1 MTRDNDVP
9 VPFFSGLCLEGE
21 VAGQYELE
29 ISTAPASAASRD
41 SEESPTLPLDGLG
54 PITIFVGA
62 NNSGKSRLM
71 REFYK
76 TLEPALI
83 ALGGIETDEY
93 LPSSHIQ
100 DWQTSETPSEPS
112 KNHTYAEEVEELYK
126 TLESGYSSS
135 PRQSTPPSRANV
147 VQSSRQR
154 TDSLHTTWLSPR
166 KLEALDYHLNEIGK
180 TLQAS
185 PLRGSIAIRGST
197 AAREVSIFQNMQ
209 KWRTRYLKLRS
220 EISRIYE
227 FKVITRSYIPM
238 LRGMRPP
245 LSEVNGQAGSE
256 SIQSDIYRDRTVF
269 DYFENLLSES
279 GSQASSAENLSA
291 SSHYLKHEQLHIFT
305 GLGLYADLQDR
316 MLSPEQEKRQSIIAY
331 QQFLSDH
338 FFAGQPV
345 LLVPALKKHGSGGMN
360 DVVYIKIGDKADY
373 PIHEL
378 GDGMQSLIICTY
390 PIVTETRRGCL
401 FFLEEPDLC
410 MHPSLQRTFL
420 EVLKHYHRSMGHQF
434 FLTTHSNHLLD
445 LVDDPDLVSVLS
457 FSEIS
462 GNNSNTSSSKRE
474 PEDSDHQ
481 ASAPAKFRIRQA
493 KRQDRD
499 LLNQLGVRPSATFLA
514 NATIWVEGISD
525 VAYLRVYMEAFLHYL
540 KHWGGEAWQA
550 TASQLSAYKEDNHYA
565 FVEYSGANLTHLIF
579 TTADQDVGDVAKPQD
594 QQPSTDV
601 CSLCGHAIVIADGDI
616 TDNRKGKRAEAFL
629 AQLGERLII
638 LPGKEVE
645 NLIPEDY
652 AKKQVDD
659 DHNGKG
665 RCGIVSPESIDK
677 ISYSKYRQWRSN
689 GKLTGLGDY
698 LNHLEIEK
706 YRPSK
711 SSGSQGTLPATYKQ
725 RWRSTS
731 QGIPRKIREALKAEP
746 GQNVANSEDASKAP
760 PSLPDYMTRDL
771 IWLCTCIYSH
781 IAECNHHEEAH
792 RHLSDLLEWML
803 DSKDC
808 HSEPLSTECGET
820 AEAMLDAWPIHN
832 PCARE
837 CVLQSYATKAPL
849 TS

>member
-1 MTRDNDVP
+1 MIRDNDVP
-9 VPFFSGLCLEGE
+9 VPFFSGLYLEGE
-21 VAGQYELE
+21 VAGQYALE
-29 ISTAPASAASRD
+29 ISTAPASAASRN
-41 SEESPTLPLDGLG
+41 SEESPTLLLDGLG

-71 REFYK
+71 REVYR
-76 TLEPALI
+76 TLELMLI
-83 ALGGIETDEY
+83 ALGGIDADES
-93 LPSSHIQ
+93 LPSSQNQHL
-100 DWQTSETPSEPS
+100 QTSETPSEHS
-112 KNHTYAEEVEELYK
+112 KNPTYAEEVDELYK
-126 TLESGYSSS
+126 IVDSGFSSP

-166 KLEALDYHLNEIGK
+166 KLEALDHHLNEIEK
-180 TLQAS
+180 MLQTS
-185 PLRGSIAIRGST
+185 PLRNSIAIRAST
-197 AAREVSIFQNMQ
+197 PASEVSRFRNMN
-209 KWRTRYLKLRS
+209 KWKTRYSRLRRKF
-220 EISRIYE
+220 SRIYK
-227 FKVITRSYIPM
+227 FKVITRYYIPM

-245 LSEVNGQAGSE
+245 LSQGNGHAGSE
-256 SIQSDIYRDRTVF
+256 SRQSDIYRYRTVI
-269 DYFENLLSES
+269 DYFEDLLSES

-390 PIVTETRRGCL
+390 PIVTETQRGCL

-462 GNNSNTSSSKRE
+462 GNNSNTSRNRE
-474 PEDSDHQ
+474 PEDSDQ
-481 ASAPAKFRIRQA
+481 QAPAQAQAQFRIRQA

-499 LLNQLGVRPSATFLA
+499 LLDQLGVRPSATFLA
-514 NATIWVEGISD
+514 NATVWVEGISD

-579 TTADQDVGDVAKPQD
+579 TTEDADAGDDTKQQA
-594 QQPSTDV
+594 QQPSTAV
-601 CSLCGHAIVIADGDI
+601 GSLCGHAIVIADGDI
-616 TDNRKGKRAEAFL
+616 NDDGKGKRAETFL

-645 NLIPEDY
+645 NLIPEDFV
-652 AKKQVDD
+652 KKQVDD
-659 DHNGKG
+659 DHNGKRRRG
-665 RCGIVSPESIDK
+665 KVSPASIHK
-677 ISYSKYRQWRSN
+677 ISYSEYRQWRAN
-689 GKLTGLGDY
+689 GELSGIGDY
-698 LNHLEIEK
+698 LNHLDIEK

-711 SSGSQGTLPATYKQ
+711 SSES
-725 RWRSTS
+725 
-731 QGIPRKIREALKAEP
+731 
-746 GQNVANSEDASKAP
+746 
-760 PSLPDYMTRDL
+760 
-771 IWLCTCIYSH
+771 
-781 IAECNHHEEAH
+781 
-792 RHLSDLLEWML
+792 
-803 DSKDC
+803 
-808 HSEPLSTECGET
+808 
-820 AEAMLDAWPIHN
+820 
-832 PCARE
+832 
-837 CVLQSYATKAPL
+837 
-849 TS
+849 

>member
-1 MTRDNDVP
+1 MTRDNELP

-29 ISTAPASAASRD
+29 AIDGLGDEPVNRGPATAGSTP
-41 SEESPTLPLDGLG
+41 ELWLEGLG

-71 REFYK
+71 RELFSREKYSK
-76 TLEPALI
+76 CKLHLSSHKEENCDLPALLASWGRTLADAPIDELSFIDWI
-83 ALGGIETDEY
+83 AE
-93 LPSSHIQ
+93 SSISLLEFDYDSARLLIQ
-100 DWQTSETPSEPS
+100 DRRHDPRKEVFGETI
-112 KNHTYAEEVEELYK
+112 
-126 TLESGYSSS
+126 
-135 PRQSTPPSRANV
+135 RQI
-147 VQSSRQR
+147 
-154 TDSLHTTWLSPR
+154 DSLQLNDTLKNYTHLPR
-166 KLEALDYHLNEIGK
+166 FY
-180 TLQAS
+180 
-185 PLRGSIAIRGST
+185 
-197 AAREVSIFQNMQ
+197 V
-209 KWRTRYLKLRS
+209 
-220 EISRIYE
+220 
-227 FKVITRSYIPM
+227 PM
-238 LRGMRPP
+238 LRGMRHPMSP
-245 LSEVNGQAGSE
+245 HVLEQTTLSPENHDLYAK
-256 SIQSDIYRDRTVF
+256 RTSY
-269 DYFENLLSES
+269 DYFETMQGLEWSNRIDSKLAKIFSGLTMYEDLRTRLLGRTQELRQTVRDYEDFLSRQFFGGESVTLTPVDVAES
-279 GSQASSAENLSA
+279 GN
-291 SSHYLKHEQLHIFT
+291 
-305 GLGLYADLQDR
+305 R
-316 MLSPEQEKRQSIIAY
+316 
-331 QQFLSDH
+331 
-338 FFAGQPV
+338 
-345 LLVPALKKHGSGGMN
+345 N
-360 DVVYIKIGDKADY
+360 DVVHIKIGDKADY

-462 GNNSNTSSSKRE
+462 GNNSTTSNTHE
-474 PEDSDHQ
+474 PEDSDQQ
-481 ASAPAKFRIRQA
+481 ASAPAKFRIRMA
-493 KRQDRD
+493 NRQDRD

-540 KHWGGEAWQA
+540 KHWGGEDWKA

-565 FVEYSGANLTHLIF
+565 YVEYSGANLTHLIF
-579 TTADQDVGDVAKPQD
+579 TTADQDVGDVAKPNG
-594 QQPSTDV
+594 QQASTAV
-601 CSLCGHAIVIADGDI
+601 GSLCGHAIVIADGDI
-616 TDNRKGKRAEAFL
+616 TDNCKGKRAEAFL

-677 ISYSKYRQWRSN
+677 ISYSEYRQWRAN

-725 RWRSTS
+725 RWRSNS
-731 QGIPRKIREALKAEP
+731 EGIPRKIREALQGEARHKD
-746 GQNVANSEDASKAP
+746 ANFEDTSKAP

-781 IAECNHHEEAH
+781 IAQCNHHEEVH
-792 RHLSDLLEWML
+792 RQLRGLRERML
-803 DSKDC
+803 HSIDSNSGFLPRK
-808 HSEPLSTECGET
+808 CGET
-820 AEAMLDAWPIHN
+820 ADAMLDAWPSHL
-832 PCARE
+832 PDVRD
-837 CVLQSYATKAPL
+837 CVLQSYATKSPL
-849 TS
+849 AT

>member
-1 MTRDNDVP
+1 
-9 VPFFSGLCLEGE
+9 
-21 VAGQYELE
+21 
-29 ISTAPASAASRD
+29 
-41 SEESPTLPLDGLG
+41 
-54 PITIFVGA
+54 
-62 NNSGKSRLM
+62 
-71 REFYK
+71 
-76 TLEPALI
+76 
-83 ALGGIETDEY
+83 
-93 LPSSHIQ
+93 
-100 DWQTSETPSEPS
+100 
-112 KNHTYAEEVEELYK
+112 
-126 TLESGYSSS
+126 
-135 PRQSTPPSRANV
+135 
-147 VQSSRQR
+147 
-154 TDSLHTTWLSPR
+154 
-166 KLEALDYHLNEIGK
+166 
-180 TLQAS
+180 
-185 PLRGSIAIRGST
+185 
-197 AAREVSIFQNMQ
+197 
-209 KWRTRYLKLRS
+209 
-220 EISRIYE
+220 
-227 FKVITRSYIPM
+227 
-238 LRGMRPP
+238 
-245 LSEVNGQAGSE
+245 
-256 SIQSDIYRDRTVF
+256 
-269 DYFENLLSES
+269 
-279 GSQASSAENLSA
+279 
-291 SSHYLKHEQLHIFT
+291 
-305 GLGLYADLQDR
+305 
-316 MLSPEQEKRQSIIAY
+316 
-331 QQFLSDH
+331 
-338 FFAGQPV
+338 
-345 LLVPALKKHGSGGMN
+345 
-360 DVVYIKIGDKADY
+360 
-373 PIHEL
+373 
-378 GDGMQSLIICTY
+378 
-390 PIVTETRRGCL
+390 
-401 FFLEEPDLC
+401 

-462 GNNSNTSSSKRE
+462 GNNNSNSNTHE
-474 PEDSDHQ
+474 PEDSDQQ
-481 ASAPAKFRIRQA
+481 APAPAKFRIRQA
-493 KRQDRD
+493 KRRDRD

-540 KHWGGEAWQA
+540 KHWGGEDWKA

-601 CSLCGHAIVIADGDI
+601 GSLCGHAIVIADGDI
-616 TDNRKGKRAEAFL
+616 TDNRKGQRAEAFL

-677 ISYSKYRQWRSN
+677 ISYSEYRQWRAN

-725 RWRSTS
+725 RWRSNS
-731 QGIPRKIREALKAEP
+731 EGIPRKIREALQGEARHKD
-746 GQNVANSEDASKAP
+746 ANFEDTSKAP

-781 IAECNHHEEAH
+781 IAQCNHHEEVH
-792 RHLSDLLEWML
+792 RQLRGLRERML
-803 DSKDC
+803 HSIDSNSGFLPRK
-808 HSEPLSTECGET
+808 CGET
-820 AEAMLDAWPIHN
+820 ADAMLDAWPIHN

-837 CVLQSYATKAPL
+837 CVLHSYATIAPL

>member
-1 MTRDNDVP
+1 MTSDNELP

-29 ISTAPASAASRD
+29 AIDGSGDEPVNRGPATAGSTP
-41 SEESPTLPLDGLG
+41 ELLLEGLG

-71 REFYK
+71 RELFK
-76 TLEPALI
+76 SIVPKHMRI
-83 ALGGIETDEY
+83 DGCSDE
-93 LPSSHIQ
+93 
-100 DWQTSETPSEPS
+100 
-112 KNHTYAEEVEELYK
+112 
-126 TLESGYSSS
+126 
-135 PRQSTPPSRANV
+135 RF
-147 VQSSRQR
+147 
-154 TDSLHTTWLSPR
+154 
-166 KLEALDYHLNEIGK
+166 
-180 TLQAS
+180 
-185 PLRGSIAIRGST
+185 T
-197 AAREVSIFQNMQ
+197 AARKMSELVTDAQKRDARKANRFSRRDPELSNRIRRPIDEVSNDAAIRVLSSKGWFETGMIDYLDKHSSSLGPLASKECPEDRDEARDFRDKERWKNTYESLRKDLPQIFG
-209 KWRTRYLKLRS
+209 LKSIHRC
-220 EISRIYE
+220 Y
-227 FKVITRSYIPM
+227 VPM

-245 LSEVNGQAGSE
+245 RWSDTTGLQ
-256 SIQSDIYRDRTVF
+256 QSGVVKDIYRDRTIS
-269 DYFENLLSES
+269 DYFDRLLPDES
-279 GSQASSAENLSA
+279 ITADSQQRLTQQ
-291 SSHYLKHEQLHIFT
+291 HYLKHEQLHIFT

-462 GNNSNTSSSKRE
+462 GNNSNTSRKRE
-474 PEDSDHQ
+474 PEDSDQQ
-481 ASAPAKFRIRQA
+481 ASSPAKFRIRQA

-525 VAYLRVYMEAFLHYL
+525 VAYLRVYMEAFRHYL
-540 KHWGGEAWQA
+540 KHWGGEDWQA
-550 TASQLSAYKEDNHYA
+550 TATQLSAYKEDNHYA

-616 TDNRKGKRAEAFL
+616 TDNRKGQRAEAFL

-677 ISYSKYRQWRSN
+677 ISYSEYRQWRAN
-689 GKLTGLGDY
+689 GKLTGMGDY

-731 QGIPRKIREALKAEP
+731 EGIPCKIREALKAKP
-746 GQNVANSEDASKAP
+746 GQNDANSEDATKAP
-760 PSLPDYMTRDL
+760 PSLPDYMNRDL
-771 IWLCTCIYSH
+771 IWLCTCIYTH
-781 IAECNHHEEAH
+781 IAQCNHHEEAH
-792 RHLSDLLEWML
+792 RQFRGLREWML
-803 DSKDC
+803 SSKDC

-820 AEAMLDAWPIHN
+820 ANAILDAWPIHN